1 MWIDWFVL
9 HLSGL
14 RRRDSR
20 ASLIDLAHEV
30 YPHLGHLD
38 PIEAAQAEFDAPPPQ
53 RFGPS
58 GWPASFSDTTASQAL
73 GEPLRD
79 DRGSAQRIL
88 HDFPAANDQ
97 AQLRTVG
104 SH

>member
-53 RFGPS
+53 RTLGT
-58 GWPASFSDTTASQAL
+58 GWPPFSDSTARPAL
-73 GEPLRD
+73 DGPVESGGA
-79 DRGSAQRIL
+79 GSAQRVL
-88 HDFPAANDQ
+88 HDFSAAKDQ
-97 AQLRTVG
+97 AQLCAVC
-104 SH
+104 

>member
-14 RRRDSR
+14 RPRDSR
-20 ASLIDLAHEV
+20 ASLVDLAHEV

-53 RFGPS
+53 RFGGS
-58 GWPASFSDTTASQAL
+58 SWLDSFSDATASQAL
-73 GEPLRD
+73 REPLREGA
-79 DRGSAQRIL
+79 GSAQRVL
-88 HDFPAANDQ
+88 HDFSAANDQ
-97 AQLRTVG
+97 AQLRAVC
-104 SH
+104 

>member
-14 RRRDSR
+14 RPRDSR
-20 ASLIDLAHEV
+20 ASLVDLAHEV

-53 RFGPS
+53 RFGGS
-58 GWPASFSDTTASQAL
+58 SWLDSFSDATTPQAR
-73 GEPLRD
+73 GAPLHDGRA
-79 DRGSAQRIL
+79 GSAQRVL
-88 HDFPAANDQ
+88 HDFSAANDQ
-97 AQLRTVG
+97 AQLRAVC
-104 SH
+104 